1 MATTREDHSPST
13 RDRARV
19 VERERDSGEG
29 RYERGDASGPH
40 QRREGEKSLVMM
52 STANEVMGGGRE
64 QSVLH
69 FGTALIRDFVVCRR
83 CSPSANLT

>member
-1 MATTREDHSPST
+1 MLLSANVTVG
-13 RDRARV
+13 RV
-19 VERERDSGEG
+19 VTNAAMRAVHINDEK
-29 RYERGDASGPH
+29 
-40 QRREGEKSLVMM
+40 GEKSLVMM